1 MEVAIAMIMRA
12 AGAGMAAVVEEK
24 SGIGTLT
31 DARRD
36 RIDVHHHLSWV
47 EVMVVMITREAVE
60 GMAAAVEET
69 MG

>member
-12 AGAGMAAVVEEK
+12 VGAEMAAVVEEK

-36 RIDVHHHLSWV
+36 RRDVHHHLLWV
-47 EVMVVMITREAVE
+47 EVMVVIIMREGGE
-60 GMAAAVEET
+60 GMAAAVEEK